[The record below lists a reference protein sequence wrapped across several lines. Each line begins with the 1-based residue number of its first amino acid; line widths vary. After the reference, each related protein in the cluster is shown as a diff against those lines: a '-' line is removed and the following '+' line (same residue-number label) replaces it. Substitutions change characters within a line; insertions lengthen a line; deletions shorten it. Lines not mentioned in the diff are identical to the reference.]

1 MSPRVHLPLAALALL
16 LGGAAAQA
24 QTVQPSVRP
33 ASPGHEGHD
42 HAAKRGVP
50 NLPAPAGG
58 VLVVESPTFD
68 AGKVERGG
76 KVKHSFTIKN
86 TGTGPLHVDAKP
98 G

>member
-1 MSPRVHLPLAALALL
+1 MRPRIHPPLAVLALL
-16 LGGAAAQA
+16 LGGTLAQG
-24 QTVQPSVRP
+24 QSVQPTVRSVT
-33 ASPGHEGHD
+33 PGHEGHD
-42 HAAKRGVP
+42 HGPVRGP
-50 NLPAPAGG
+50 DLPAPAGG

-76 KVKHSFTIKN
+76 KVSHSFILKN